1 MLEGVLDLIFISK
14 CSTFGIMS
22 SDIPSK
28 AEVQSWDPQRLADF
42 LKRRNLTGCDKVV
55 IRYSINGHRFLSMSD
70 NDLQRFPK
78 LHAPFISKI
87 CQEINKQKKKG
98 GLFTSIPT
106 IRPSP
111 VPSYQHPPVEHNEDQ
126 AWDSEEFESD
136 DDYENPDSNEEGEA
150 SGGDYESPE
159 EASDSDNSY
168 EPPPTEPNEDTAQ
181 ICPAKPMENSDYID
195 NNRPHIGAR
204 REPPVPPERPG
215 PGPALPPIERPN
227 VCLPMRE
234 ERPLKRPPAPA
245 VDRSKKPGA
254 LDRSHP
260 PAVAGGRGTCSLER
274 AGQPRRLPAV
284 EPPGDP
290 MRIPKPSLPPLSGVR
305 RSASSVTPGYSQNS
319 RQPDN
324 RVEFHDDTAR
334 SSNTFPLHTRN
345 PSPRPPGTHGQSYQT
360 DNVHPTRSLPAKL
373 PDAMNDH
380 RRSARAPQPQDMDPA
395 WYVGQ
400 ISRGEAESCLR
411 RVNRDGTFLVRDSS
425 NRSSNQPYTLVVL
438 YQDKVYNIQIRR
450 NHDGFMLGTGLK
462 SSETFE
468 RVSDIISQ
476 HKQMPLLLIDA
487 KNREASQQNQCAL
500 IYPARY

>member
-1 MLEGVLDLIFISK
+1 
-14 CSTFGIMS
+14 MS

-28 AEVQSWDPQRLADF
+28 SEVQTWDSQRLADF
-42 LKRRNLTGCDKVV
+42 LKKRNLSGCDKVV
-55 IRYSINGHRFLSMSD
+55 IRYNINGQRFLSMSD
-70 NDLQRFPK
+70 NDLQKFPK
-78 LHAPFISKI
+78 LHAPLISKV
-87 CQEINKQKKKG
+87 CQEISKQKKPGKFQ
-98 GLFTSIPT
+98 LIPT
-106 IRPSP
+106 MRPSP
-111 VPSYQHPPVEHNEDQ
+111 VPNYPQPPVEHHEDQ

-181 ICPAKPMENSDYID
+181 ICPAKPMENTDYID
-195 NNRPHIGAR
+195 NNRPHRPGR
-204 REPPVPPERPG
+204 SQPPVPPERPG
-215 PGPALPPIERPN
+215 PGPGPALPPVERPS
-227 VCLPMRE
+227 VGLPMRE
-234 ERPLKRPPAPA
+234 ERLLKRPPAPA
-245 VDRSKKPGA
+245 VDRSTKPGA

-260 PAVAGGRGTCSLER
+260 PAVAGGRGTCSLDR
-274 AGQPRRLPAV
+274 AVQPQRRLPAV
-284 EPPGDP
+284 DPPGDQ
-290 MRIPKPSLPPLSGVR
+290 MRIPKPSLPSSGVR
-305 RSASSVTPGYSQNS
+305 RSVSSVTPGHSQN
-319 RQPDN
+319 RQPDP
-324 RVEFHDDTAR
+324 RMEFHDDTAR
-334 SSNTFPLHTRN
+334 YSSNTFPLHARN

-373 PDAMNDH
+373 QEAMSDH
-380 RRSARAPQPQDMDPA
+380 RRSGRAPPPPQADMGGKQDMDPS
-395 WYVGQ
+395 WYMGQ

-425 NRSSNQPYTLVVL
+425 NRSSDQPYTLVVL

-450 NHDGFMLGTGLK
+450 NQDGFILGTGLK
-462 SSETFE
+462 AKETFE

-476 HKQMPLLLIDA
+476 HRHMPLLLIDA